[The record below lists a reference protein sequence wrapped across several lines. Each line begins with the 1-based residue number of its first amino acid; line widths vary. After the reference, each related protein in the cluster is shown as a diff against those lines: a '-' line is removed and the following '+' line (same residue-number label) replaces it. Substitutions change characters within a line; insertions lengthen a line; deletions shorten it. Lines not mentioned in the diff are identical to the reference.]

1 MLWKI
6 HEGMHFIF
14 RLQRYN
20 FVPDSSMH
28 EDSRIR
34 SLMVPDLSPRNGI
47 GIKYEKI
54 SRWRLKARQNERE
67 CDVSVVLGLF
77 MALLVTAVAFVAVKF
92 RRFCTEREIAEKKR
106 QCAFGLGEASAKN

>member
-1 MLWKI
+1 M
-6 HEGMHFIF
+6 HEG
-14 RLQRYN
+14 
-20 FVPDSSMH
+20 
-28 EDSRIR
+28 SRIR

-92 RRFCTEREIAEKKR
+92 RRLWFRTEREIVEKKR
-106 QCAFGLGEASAKN
+106 QCVFGLGERSAKN